1 MTSAKL
7 GHWTLPAVLPTV
19 IPMLLLIALA
29 GCANRPQVPP
39 GPAIDTS
46 IDAVGQDSRVLFLIL
61 HFTAE
66 DMASSVRILSQGKVS
81 AHYLVSDGSPPKIY
95 RLVDENR
102 RAWHAGESYW
112 KGHTM
117 LNASSIGIEIV
128 NPGPITG
135 PDGRP
140 GYAPYSPAQIDLLL
154 PLVQDIVK
162 RHAISPDRVLGH
174 SDIAPQRR
182 TDPGPQFPWLRLAE
196 LGLVRWPDAQRVAS
210 ERARFERALP
220 DLAWFQAALAKLG
233 FKLPASGQLD
243 AQTQQVLTNFQM
255 KYRPTRHDG
264 EPDAETA
271 AILQVLNQP

>member
-7 GHWTLPAVLPTV
+7 GHWTLPAVLPIV
-19 IPMLLLIALA
+19 ILALLLTTLA

-39 GPAIDTS
+39 GPALDTS

-66 DMASSVRILSQGKVS
+66 DMASSMRILSQGKVS
-81 AHYLVSDGSPPKIY
+81 AHYLVSDGSAPKIY

-112 KGHTM
+112 KGYTM

-128 NPGPITG
+128 NPGPIIG
-135 PDGRP
+135 PDGQP

-220 DLAWFQAALAKLG
+220 DLTWFQAALAKLG
-233 FKLPASGQLD
+233 FKLTASGLLD
-243 AQTQQVLTNFQM
+243 AQTRQVLANFQM
-255 KYRPTRHDG
+255 KYRPTRYDG

>member
-19 IPMLLLIALA
+19 ILALLLTTLA

-39 GPAIDTS
+39 GPALDTS

-66 DMASSVRILSQGKVS
+66 DMASSMRILSQGKVS
-81 AHYLVSDGSPPKIY
+81 AHYLVSDGSAPKIY

-112 KGHTM
+112 KGYTM

-128 NPGPITG
+128 NPGPIIG
-135 PDGRP
+135 PDGQP

-220 DLAWFQAALAKLG
+220 DLTWFQAALAKLG
-233 FKLPASGQLD
+233 FKLTASGLLD
-243 AQTQQVLTNFQM
+243 AQTRQVLANFQM
-255 KYRPTRHDG
+255 KYRPTRYDG

>member
-1 MTSAKL
+1 MTRTKL
-7 GHWTLPAVLPTV
+7 GKQTLLALLAVLLT
-19 IPMLLLIALA
+19 ALA
-29 GCANRPQVPP
+29 GCASRPVRSAAPS
-39 GPAIDTS
+39 AIDTS
-46 IDAVGQDSRVLFLIL
+46 IAAVGQDSRVLFLIL

-66 DMASSVRILSQGKVS
+66 DMASSMRILSQGKVS
-81 AHYLVSDGSPPKIY
+81 AHYLVSDGSMPKIY

-117 LNASSIGIEIV
+117 LNATSIGIEIV
-128 NPGPITG
+128 NAGPITG
-135 PDGRP
+135 SDGRP
-140 GYAPYSPAQIDLLL
+140 GYAPFSPEQIDLVV

-220 DLAWFQAALAKLG
+220 DLAWFQAGLATLG
-233 FKLPASGQLD
+233 FKLPASGLLD
-243 AQTQQVLTNFQM
+243 APTRQVLANFQM
-255 KYRPTRHDG
+255 KYRPARYDG